1 MSEQREPT
9 HAEYICVRAIKEEC
23 ARLIPSLPSQ
33 ELHMIRNI
41 AMTQIIKM
49 HDVSRVVRTEK
60 DHG

>member
-9 HAEYICVRAIKEEC
+9 HAEYLCVRAIKEEC
-23 ARLIPSLPSQ
+23 ARLTGIPNQ

-41 AMTQIIKM
+41 VMTQIIKM